1 MPERDGEPSGQSA
14 LLNTAGSIRSLN
26 PVHARFSG
34 AGTQTSRDASQSD
47 RDLLEENRDG
57 AAGVAVQVR
66 VTDGSDHDYLLPY
79 PCKLMEGT
87 WVNAASGTPLAVRPT
102 YWKLYVETL
111 PGKKA
116 WKRRPPA
123 ELSLLAIALW
133 GCLF

>member
-1 MPERDGEPSGQSA
+1 MPRSRIEIYWKRIE
-14 LLNTAGSIRSLN
+14 TA
-26 PVHARFSG
+26 P
-34 AGTQTSRDASQSD
+34 
-47 RDLLEENRDG
+47 
-57 AAGVAVQVR
+57 AGVAVQVR

-87 WVNAASGTPLAVRPT
+87 WVNAASGGPLAVRPT

-123 ELSLLAIALW
+123 ELCLLAIALW

>member
-1 MPERDGEPSGQSA
+1 MPRSRIEIYWKRIE
-14 LLNTAGSIRSLN
+14 TA
-26 PVHARFSG
+26 P
-34 AGTQTSRDASQSD
+34 
-47 RDLLEENRDG
+47 
-57 AAGVAVQVR
+57 AGVAVQVR

-123 ELSLLAIALW
+123 ELCLLAIAL
-133 GCLF
+133 GCAGCQPARPVACRDRTN

>member
-1 MPERDGEPSGQSA
+1 MPRSRIEIYWKKIE
-14 LLNTAGSIRSLN
+14 TA
-26 PVHARFSG
+26 P
-34 AGTQTSRDASQSD
+34 
-47 RDLLEENRDG
+47 
-57 AAGVAVQVR
+57 AGVAVQVR

-123 ELSLLAIALW
+123 ELCLLAIALW
-133 GCLF
+133 AACSSQGERPGVVAGCADWRLARPVACRDRTN

>member
-1 MPERDGEPSGQSA
+1 MPRSRIEIYWKKIE
-14 LLNTAGSIRSLN
+14 TA
-26 PVHARFSG
+26 P
-34 AGTQTSRDASQSD
+34 
-47 RDLLEENRDG
+47 
-57 AAGVAVQVR
+57 AGVAVQVR

-123 ELSLLAIALW
+123 ELCLLAIALW
-133 GCLF
+133 GCLFWPEREPVARTGQSRGGTGRTEQHQQIKARDGGLDSPK

>member
-1 MPERDGEPSGQSA
+1 MPRSRIEIYWKRIE
-14 LLNTAGSIRSLN
+14 TA
-26 PVHARFSG
+26 P
-34 AGTQTSRDASQSD
+34 
-47 RDLLEENRDG
+47 
-57 AAGVAVQVR
+57 AGVAVQVR

-87 WVNAASGTPLAVRPT
+87 WVNAASGAPLAVRPT

-111 PGKKA
+111 PGKNV

-123 ELSLLAIALW
+123 ELCLLAITLW